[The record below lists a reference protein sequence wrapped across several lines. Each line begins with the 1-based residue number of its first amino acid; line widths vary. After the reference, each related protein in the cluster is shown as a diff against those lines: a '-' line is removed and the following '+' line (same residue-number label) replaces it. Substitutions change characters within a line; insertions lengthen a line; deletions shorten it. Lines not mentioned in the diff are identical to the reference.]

1 MGGDYSLIICPTRD
15 GLVRLLICGSGGP
28 VVLDIARVR
37 SDSDWLLAEDRSEI
51 TNPEVVFVG

>member
-37 SDSDWLLAEDRSEI
+37 SDSDWLPTEDRGEI
-51 TNPEVVFVG
+51 TTL